1 MEALMRK
8 FVVVLFLLCA
18 AVSPSALRA
27 SNIDYHFSY
36 TGLSNGQPNFSFDII
51 TPGFITTTGFFT
63 LTTPDPTSLGYT
75 IVNYGEDTEGFFAF
89 SNAGGSIS
97 NTPGGEVGFSGTT
110 FDFNPNVKQT
120 DYYQTFGTFSGTA
133 IGNDPS
139 FASPFFNATATLTI
153 TPEPSTIGLLGTGL
167 SGLMYFGRRR
177 FFRS

>member
-8 FVVVLFLLCA
+8 LIVVLFVLCA

-36 TGLSNGQPNFSFDII
+36 TGLSNGDPNFSFDIV

-63 LTTPDPTSLGYT
+63 LATPDPTSLGYT

-97 NTPGGEVGFSGTT
+97 NTSGGEVGFSATT
-110 FDFNPNVKQT
+110 FDFDPNTKQA
-120 DYYQTFGTFSGTA
+120 DYFQSYGTFTGTA
-133 IGNDPS
+133 IGNAPT
-139 FASPFFNATATLTI
+139 FFNANVTLTI

-167 SGLMYFGRRR
+167 SGLFYIGRRR
-177 FFRS
+177 FLRS